1 MKGLVLADVRKNQ
14 FLFHFRNLNFIYRIG
29 FILLIVF
36 VLLFLDNIISNQ
48 KEAWISIALFSLL
61 LLQFHI
67 TRKDFR
73 FIQVNIK
80 PSILNIQIEYLVYSI
95 PLFIVLSIKLMFLQ
109 LIVLIGTVC
118 FIAFIKYNRITTYSY
133 YTSYVKIHPQ
143 MFEWRSG
150 LKKVFYFF
158 AVIFIISLLLTPFR
172 LVSIFMLWI
181 LSNFISGFF
190 ASNESIQLLTVFAMD
205 SRKLIRHKILSTLK
219 YTYLVFVPVL
229 IAYIFFNPADIW
241 FVILF
246 LFNITIYLIFVIVFK
261 YALYEPGKDFS
272 GNQLIHGI
280 SQLSVVIPFL
290 LPLPAILALRFYK
303 KAVLNLNQ
311 YL

>member
-1 MKGLVLADVRKNQ
+1 
-14 FLFHFRNLNFIYRIG
+14 
-29 FILLIVF
+29 
-36 VLLFLDNIISNQ
+36 
-48 KEAWISIALFSLL
+48 
-61 LLQFHI
+61 
-67 TRKDFR
+67 
-73 FIQVNIK
+73 
-80 PSILNIQIEYLVYSI
+80 
-95 PLFIVLSIKLMFLQ
+95 
-109 LIVLIGTVC
+109 
-118 FIAFIKYNRITTYSY
+118 
-133 YTSYVKIHPQ
+133 

-190 ASNESIQLLTVFAMD
+190 ASNESIQLLSVFAMD

-261 YALYEPGKDFS
+261 YAIYDPGKDFS
-272 GNQLIHGI
+272 GNQLILGI